1 MTRHKNILKKII
13 KSILKEEVEEIT
25 ILKSKLTSINVKSKK
40 RVVNIYIQI
49 QILYVNLAM
58 NANSKGYTNTRNEGY
73 LFNLY
78 NKRIDRGETYRSLM
92 KKNFIGI
99 NLSYQNGKHIKEE
112 YVIKERAQPELNL
125 VRVLKNIF
133 SKKRN

>member
-58 NANSKGYTNTRNEGY
+58 NANSKGYTKTRNEGY

-78 NKRIDRGETYRSLM
+78 NKKIDRGETYRSLM

-99 NLSYQNGKHIKEE
+99 NLSY
-112 YVIKERAQPELNL
+112 
-125 VRVLKNIF
+125 
-133 SKKRN
+133 

>member
-13 KSILKEEVEEIT
+13 ESILKEEVEEIT

-58 NANSKGYTNTRNEGY
+58 NANSKGYTNTRNERY